1 MKPSEKEVLDT
12 LRKTTLAYLSE
23 FDYAQ
28 IEKAV
33 EQQGILHLT
42 GTASAIVKSAVQKHG
57 GGSHDQ
63 SSHGSWANGSGVSA
77 GSANGKDI
85 GNMTAREQFDAFNQ
99 LASGKSGGKSSS
111 SSAKQDNAKDKADA
125 PGTKSK
131 EQALSRR
138 RNDKKVSE
146 IAERLSE
153 FSDKYRKKPDDL
165 FRQGDNARAADKFK
179 AISEKLTEAASA
191 DISSRRHYAL
201 VSQAYDKLHKMGE
214 PFYYASQ
221 QSIIGQTSNYL
232 RKLDDDLEYDY
243 EGKTW
248 D

>member
-23 FDYAQ
+23 SDYAQ
-28 IEKAV
+28 IQKAV
-33 EQQGILHLT
+33 EQKGILNLT

-63 SSHGSWANGSGVSA
+63 QTHGSWANGA
-77 GSANGKDI
+77 GGKDI
-85 GNMTAREQFDAFNQ
+85 GDMTARRQFDAFNQ

-111 SSAKQDNAKDKADA
+111 SSANQDNAKDKADA

-153 FSDKYRKKPDDL
+153 FSDKYRKKPDGL

-179 AISEKLTEAASA
+179 AISEKLTEAANA

-248 D
+248 DKNI